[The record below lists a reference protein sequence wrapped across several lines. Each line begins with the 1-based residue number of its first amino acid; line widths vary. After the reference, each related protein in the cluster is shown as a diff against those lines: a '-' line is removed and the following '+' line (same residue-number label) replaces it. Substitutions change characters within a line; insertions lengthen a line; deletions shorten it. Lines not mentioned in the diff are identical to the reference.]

1 MRRCSFFLVAIGIST
16 LALPAA
22 AAQDE
27 LVWITIP
34 SDAFQ
39 LAREVL
45 PSGADG
51 EALARIAETDGVIL
65 TRLPESDLDVLSAAI
80 HDHFGRCG
88 GYVFHP
94 SAEEGHAQLSRV
106 AVANRTPEGTLPF
119 EIDQPG
125 WVVPLAGELDGNE
138 LLATIT
144 SLSTDFP
151 NRYHA
156 HPAGLAAAEW
166 IRDLWAGYAASRP
179 EVTVELVTH
188 GATTPQPSVRL
199 VIPGST
205 SPEEVVVLGAHLDST
220 RSGCSSNVNCLAP
233 GADDDASGIATLSEV
248 LRVVLASSFQPQR
261 TVWVFGYAAEEV
273 GLRGSAAIATAAS
286 NANTT
291 VVAALQQDMTG
302 FKGSAQDIW
311 FITDFTN
318 AALTTFLQNLLATY
332 WPATTWST
340 TQCNYGCSDHASW
353 HNRGYPAAFAFES
366 RFGDHNSA
374 IHQASDTV
382 ATLGNSAVHA
392 LKFARLALAF
402 LIETSRD
409 GAGLPFADGFESG
422 DASAWTLGEGMG
434 AALAPR

>member
-1 MRRCSFFLVAIGIST
+1 MRGRSCFLVAIGIST
-16 LALPAA
+16 LALPVA
-22 AAQDE
+22 AAQDD

-34 SDAFQ
+34 SDAFE

-45 PSGADG
+45 PRGADG
-51 EALARIAETDGVIL
+51 EALARMAETDGVIL
-65 TRLPESDLDVLSAAI
+65 TQLRESELDILTGAI
-80 HDHFGRCG
+80 HDRFGRCG

-94 SAEEGHAQLSRV
+94 SAEDGYAQLSRV
-106 AVANRTPEGTLPF
+106 AMANRTPEGALPF
-119 EIDQPG
+119 VIDQPD
-125 WVVPLAGELDGNE
+125 WVVPLAAELDGTE

-156 HPAGLAAAEW
+156 HPSGLAAAEW

-179 EVTVELVTH
+179 EVTVELVAHNPT
-188 GATTPQPSVRL
+188 TVTPQPSVRL

-205 SPEEVVVLGAHLDST
+205 LADEVVVLGAHLDST
-220 RSGCSSNVNCLAP
+220 RSSSGCSSNPSCIAP

-248 LRVVLASSFQPQR
+248 LRVVLASGFQPQR
-261 TVWVFGYAAEEV
+261 TVWVIGYAAEEV
-273 GLRGSAAIATAAS
+273 GLRGSNAIATAAS
-286 NANTT
+286 NSSTN

-302 FKGSAQDIW
+302 FKGSAEDIW

-318 AALTTFLQNLLATY
+318 AALTTFLQQLLATY

-366 RFGDHNSA
+366 KFGQHNTA
-374 IHQASDTV
+374 IHQAADTV

-402 LIETSRD
+402 LIESSLD

-422 DASAWTLGEGMG
+422 DTSAWS
-434 AALAPR
+434 AAE